1 MLSFLVCEIRCC
13 CEHSQTSRNIKTCG
27 CLINNPNLVHG
38 FSTRWGKT
46 SPDAEAMLFMSTDAK
61 LDIKEKNSEVI
72 FLMFLSL
79 FLASSL
85 LSCFFKVDGVL
96 NGVEGMKVG
105 DGEQEEVKQPRV
117 TKAQKRRVTSCF
129 ALNSFARLQSSA
141 SAWTLQDK
149 KAAQEK
155 ERESRIADAEVENLQ
170 GARHQEGLI
179 LAQKLAQKQ
188 LQIRE
193 ISSDGHC
200 LYRAVEDQ
208 LAQRSKVNVSS
219 ERRNLSTWS

>member
-1 MLSFLVCEIRCC
+1 MSRKRFLRWFL
-13 CEHSQTSRNIKTCG
+13 NI
-27 CLINNPNLVHG
+27 
-38 FSTRWGKT
+38 
-46 SPDAEAMLFMSTDAK
+46 
-61 LDIKEKNSEVI
+61 SE
-72 FLMFLSL
+72 SL
-79 FLASSL
+79 PSITGPL
-85 LSCFFKVDGVL
+85 LSCSFKVDGVL

-105 DGEQEEVKQPRV
+105 DCEQEEVKQPRV
-117 TKAQKRRVTSCF
+117 TKAQKRRVTSSF
-129 ALNSFARLQSSA
+129 ALNSFASLQSSA

-155 ERESRIADAEVENLQ
+155 ERESRIADAEVENLL

-208 LAQRSKVNVSS
+208 LAQRSKVNCVIR
-219 ERRNLSTWS
+219 EV